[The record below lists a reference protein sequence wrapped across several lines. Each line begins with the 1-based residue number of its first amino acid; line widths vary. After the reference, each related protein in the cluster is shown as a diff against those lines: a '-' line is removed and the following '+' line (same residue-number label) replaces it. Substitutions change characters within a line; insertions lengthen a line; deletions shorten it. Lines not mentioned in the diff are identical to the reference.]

1 MSGSQEQKKKICVI
15 DLTFFSWSGHKHFT
29 EPSNSPSHTCL
40 TDELSL
46 RVSLH
51 RSNRSEREPE
61 PAQTNRSSLSKAV
74 TRVILHRQGQRKLAW
89 RVWSQ
94 GMRSS
99 SSSTTTEH
107 KMRTKR
113 CHFLQKKCLNY
124 LIPASQMWLF
134 SAFFSPLRKTK
145 SLSCGQ
151 NKTFEDIA
159 RRKSDHHHF
168 PPLFYFKLQP
178 NTCFSNSWGQNPT

>member
-1 MSGSQEQKKKICVI
+1 MRDGENDKEQRESERERKKNTKSEAENWSDRRMMWGEKTTARERKANECLALKSKKKICVI

-61 PAQTNRSSLSKAV
+61 PAQTSRSSLSKAV

-99 SSSTTTEH
+99 SSSTTTEN

-113 CHFLQKKCLNY
+113 FHF
-124 LIPASQMWLF
+124 F
-134 SAFFSPLRKTK
+134 
-145 SLSCGQ
+145 
-151 NKTFEDIA
+151 
-159 RRKSDHHHF
+159 
-168 PPLFYFKLQP
+168 
-178 NTCFSNSWGQNPT
+178 